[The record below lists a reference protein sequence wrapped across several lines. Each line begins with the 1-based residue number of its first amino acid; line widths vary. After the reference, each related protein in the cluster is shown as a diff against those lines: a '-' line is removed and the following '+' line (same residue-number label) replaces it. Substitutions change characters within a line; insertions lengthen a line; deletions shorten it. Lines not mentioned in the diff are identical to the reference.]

1 MASAWCRS
9 RLVGMSYALRHGE
22 HVRVDVLFATFK
34 DRTKLAVDV
43 ISAVIAMIFSAL
55 VIWLSLGFVAQSW
68 VIGEGSPN
76 PGGIGALYL
85 MKAMIPLGFALLFLQ
100 SLAQAIQAAMAWKA
114 AAMSL
119 EVLATLMLVAFFVL
133 LLAGIPVGLTL
144 ATTGFVFGYLGF
156 GIDLF
161 NLLPHRIFG
170 VVTNYTL
177 LAIPLFVFMGV
188 MLEKSKLAEELMDV
202 IGLAAGSLKGG
213 LGIGII
219 LVGVLMGATTGIVG
233 ATVVTLGLLTLPGM
247 LRRGYDR
254 GLACGVICASGT
266 LGQIIPPSLILILL
280 ADITN
285 QSVGTMFAA
294 AMIPGLLLSGIY
306 IVYILILGIIRPDMV
321 PAIPAQERAAISSVQ
336 LAGKIVRVVAPPIGL
351 VIAVLGSII
360 AGIAAPSEAAA
371 MGALGSILVAAIGR
385 RLTFTVLR
393 DTVQSTTRI
402 TAMVM
407 FILICAQVFS
417 LAFRGLHGEKL
428 VQDAFTLLP
437 GGINA
442 SIWFLMALIFVLGF
456 FIEWIE
462 ISYIAVPLFLPIF
475 INANTDLVWLGT
487 LICVNLQTSFLTP
500 PFGWSLF
507 FLRGVAPPEITTR
520 DIYRGIVP
528 FVAMQLMALVLVF
541 AFPGLATWLPKAI
554 GW

>member
-1 MASAWCRS
+1 M
-9 RLVGMSYALRHGE
+9 
-22 HVRVDVLFATFK
+22 
-34 DRTKLAVDV
+34 
-43 ISAVIAMIFSAL
+43 
-55 VIWLSLGFVAQSW
+55 LSF
-68 VIGEGSPN
+68 
-76 PGGIGALYL
+76 
-85 MKAMIPLGFALLFLQ
+85 
-100 SLAQAIQAAMAWKA
+100 
-114 AAMSL
+114 
-119 EVLATLMLVAFFVL
+119 EVLASLMLVAFFVL

-144 ATTGFVFGYLGF
+144 AATGFIFGYLGF
-156 GIDLF
+156 GLPLF

-213 LGIGII
+213 LGVGII

-247 LRRGYDR
+247 LRRGYEK
-254 GLACGVICASGT
+254 GLACGIICASGT

-285 QSVGTMFAA
+285 QSVGTLFAA
-294 AMIPGLLLSGIY
+294 AMIPGLMLSFIY
-306 IVYILILGIIRPDMV
+306 IVYIIALGILRPAMV
-321 PAIPAQERAAISSVQ
+321 PAIPKEERALISGSQ

-351 VIAVLGSII
+351 VAVVLGSII
-360 AGIAAPSEAAA
+360 AGVAAPSEAAA

-385 RLTFTVLR
+385 RLSFQVLR
-393 DTVQSTTRI
+393 ETVQATTRI
-402 TAMVM
+402 TAMVL

-417 LAFRGLHGEKL
+417 LAFRGLQGEKL
-428 VQDAFTLLP
+428 VQDAFTLVP

-442 SIWFLMALIFVLGF
+442 SIWFLMLLIFVLGF

-475 INANTDLVWLGT
+475 INANTDLVWLST

-507 FLRGVAPPEITTR
+507 FLRGVAPPEVSTN

-528 FVAMQLMALVLVF
+528 FVAMQVIALVLVF

>member
-1 MASAWCRS
+1 M
-9 RLVGMSYALRHGE
+9 
-22 HVRVDVLFATFK
+22 T
-34 DRTKLAVDV
+34 
-43 ISAVIAMIFSAL
+43 
-55 VIWLSLGFVAQSW
+55 
-68 VIGEGSPN
+68 
-76 PGGIGALYL
+76 
-85 MKAMIPLGFALLFLQ
+85 
-100 SLAQAIQAAMAWKA
+100 
-114 AAMSL
+114 L

-133 LLAGIPVGLTL
+133 LLIGIPVGLTL
-144 ATTGFVFGYLGF
+144 AATGFVFGYLGF
-156 GIDLF
+156 GTSLF

-170 VVTNYTL
+170 VVTNGTL

-213 LGIGII
+213 LGIGIV

-233 ATVVTLGLLTLPGM
+233 ATVVTLGLLTLPGL
-247 LRRGYDR
+247 LRRGYDK

-285 QSVGTMFAA
+285 QSVGTIFAA
-294 AMIPGLLLSGIY
+294 AMVPGLMLSGIY
-306 IVYILILGIIRPDMV
+306 IIYILVLGILRPEMV
-321 PAIPAQERAAISSVQ
+321 PAVPVEERAQISGLQ
-336 LAGKIVRVVAPPIGL
+336 LTSKIVRVVAPPIGL

-371 MGALGSILVAAIGR
+371 MGALGSILVAALGGR
-385 RLTFTVLR
+385 LSIRVLR
-393 DTVQSTTRI
+393 ETCQATTRI
-402 TAMVM
+402 SAMVM

-437 GGINA
+437 GGTNA

-462 ISYIAVPLFLPIF
+462 ISYIAVPLFLPLF
-475 INANTDLVWLGT
+475 INANVDMVWLAT
-487 LICVNLQTSFLTP
+487 LICINLQTSFLTP

-507 FLRGVAPPEITTR
+507 FLRGVAPPEVATG
-520 DIYRGIVP
+520 DIYRGIIP
-528 FVAMQLMALVLVF
+528 FVLMQISALVLVF
-541 AFPGLATWLPKAI
+541 IFPGLATWLPKAI